1 MKLLKV
7 LKQKAA
13 KYTLQR
19 DKVKLDSNKIRQ
31 MFFNYEKFD
40 EADNVNSDFEATESE
55 RINRSSA
62 VNWFLYYYNTFI
74 NTYTKN
80 LSEEENENIANF
92 YTEEERHAVKCAKV
106 KIEQKENVDLDFNGA
121 IKIYSHASP
130 RRR

>member
-7 LKQKAA
+7 LKQKAT

-19 DKVKLDSNKIRQ
+19 EKVKLDYKKIRH
-31 MFFNYEKFD
+31 MFFDYENFD
-40 EADNVNSDFEATESE
+40 DADSVNSDFETTENE
-55 RINRSSA
+55 RSSA
-62 VNWFLYYYNTFI
+62 VNWFLYFYNTFI
-74 NTYTKN
+74 NTDNKN

-121 IKIYSHASP
+121 MKIYSHASP
-130 RRR
+130 RRRQ